1 MSQVS
6 QNIPNAESR
15 QTILPILVL
24 YNCTLEN
31 SATYRTFL
39 AAAKNAA
46 LDTALIAV
54 YDNSPVRQVSPVEE
68 SHLLAYQ
75 HDSSN
80 SYLAAAYNWALEIAA
95 SRGFSWLLL
104 LNHDSSL
111 PSTFMASLADAAQ
124 FYDLDPLV
132 AAIVPFAMD
141 GHAMISP
148 KRVCFGRLAP
158 LPSPA
163 PEVAE
168 CEVTAIA
175 SGTAIKVPW
184 LRSIGGFSPLYP
196 FDFIDY
202 WLFRQLYVQGKK
214 VALSGSVIEHDLSV
228 SDYRNKISQS
238 RYRSI
243 LTAEALFIMTEKSR
257 LELPVY
263 VIRLLLRAV
272 KQLILYRRPELVA
285 MTCNMA
291 VKIAFSRM

>member
-1 MSQVS
+1 
-6 QNIPNAESR
+6 
-15 QTILPILVL
+15 
-24 YNCTLEN
+24 
-31 SATYRTFL
+31 
-39 AAAKNAA
+39 
-46 LDTALIAV
+46 
-54 YDNSPVRQVSPVEE
+54 
-68 SHLLAYQ
+68 
-75 HDSSN
+75 
-80 SYLAAAYNWALEIAA
+80 
-95 SRGFSWLLL
+95 
-104 LNHDSSL
+104 
-111 PSTFMASLADAAQ
+111 
-124 FYDLDPLV
+124 
-132 AAIVPFAMD
+132 
-141 GHAMISP
+141 
-148 KRVCFGRLAP
+148 
-158 LPSPA
+158 
-163 PEVAE
+163 VAE